1 MRGEGEGRNGALD
14 SARPRAAAER
24 LVSGVP
30 AALSTGGAAGLPDL
44 PREGRG
50 LGVVSRGG
58 VEREDAEGARLRVV
72 PELGGR
78 GMGRNMGRGA
88 GAGNC

>member
-1 MRGEGEGRNGALD
+1 MLPAGEGRNGALD

-24 LVSGVP
+24 FVSGVP

-50 LGVVSRGG
+50 LGVVSRGARG
-58 VEREDAEGARLRVV
+58 REAGASSRG
-72 PELGGR
+72 PDLGGR

-88 GAGNC
+88 QERK